1 MSGVD
6 EVVRAQLDR
15 LRLDLVV
22 ASRITRVPRSW
33 ARPSQPD
40 PYSRLYLILSGEGLL
55 RVGDTELSPG
65 PGDLVYLPA
74 DRPVAYGTVSDDTY
88 LKHWLHFS
96 ALIGD
101 SDLGEVLELP
111 YVVPSRDPK
120 IAAGLFERVA
130 AIDRDPPTL
139 ATPLRLRAALSELF
153 GHYLESAPPGSVRL
167 AGGPQPEG
175 AGAFRRVVRF
185 VDGAL
190 AESLT
195 LDRLAAEAGLPPA
208 EFARRF
214 KIEFGLSPKQY
225 VKRAR
230 IEHAQR
236 ELVDTDRPIEEIAAD
251 VGMDQSYFSRAFRQ
265 VSSITPSDYR
275 RLYRP

>member
-1 MSGVD
+1 MIGVD

-40 PYSRLYLILSGEGLL
+40 PYSRLYLILSGEGRL
-55 RVGDTELSPG
+55 RVGEVELSPV

-74 DRPVAYGTVSDDTY
+74 DRPVAYGTISADTY
-88 LKHWLHFS
+88 RKHWLHFS

-101 SDLGEVLELP
+101 SELGEVLDLP
-111 YVVPSRDPK
+111 YVVPSRDPEV
-120 IAAGLFERVA
+120 AAGLFERVA

-153 GHYLESAPPGSVRL
+153 GHYLECAPPGSVRL
-167 AGGPQPEG
+167 AGGQ
-175 AGAFRRVVRF
+175 AADVFQRVVRF
-185 VDGAL
+185 VGGAL
-190 AESLT
+190 GEPLT
-195 LDRLAAEAGLPPA
+195 LDRLAAETGLAPGD
-208 EFARRF
+208 FARRF